1 MNLVVF
7 KMNYNEILKNGVN
20 FLKQN
25 KIKNPFLDAE
35 LILSKVIN
43 KKREEILLN
52 TNNKLKH
59 NDILNFKNFLLRRKQ
74 REPIA
79 YILGYKY
86 FWKHKF
92 LTNNSVL
99 IPRPDTE
106 LLIEEALKY
115 LPKSK
120 SKKIL
125 DIGTGSGC
133 IIISLLKERP
143 KCLASAVDISK
154 KAINVAKNNAKLHQL
169 ENKIN
174 FINIDIDKY
183 KSYNYDLIISNPPY
197 INSIDLNRLD
207 VDIKF
212 HEPKLA
218 LSGGFD
224 GYTEIKKVIKKS
236 KTLLKVNGKLLIE
249 IGHKQKTQSVKIL
262 MDNGFYI
269 NKISKDLSGK
279 DRCIVST
286 KL

>member
-1 MNLVVF
+1 
-7 KMNYNEILKNGVN
+7 MNYNQILKKGENY
-20 FLKQN
+20 LKRS
-25 KIKNPFLDAE
+25 KIKNPNLDAE
-35 LILSKVIN
+35 LILSKVLN

-52 TNNKLKH
+52 TNNKLK
-59 NDILNFKNFLLRRKQ
+59 NRDILKFENYLQRRFLK
-74 REPIA
+74 EPMA

-86 FWKHKF
+86 FWKYKF
-92 LTNNSVL
+92 LANKSVL

-106 LLIEEALKY
+106 LIIEESLNY
-115 LPKSK
+115 IRNDK

-133 IIISLLKERP
+133 IIVSLIKERP
-143 KCLASAVDISK
+143 KCVATAIDISK
-154 KAINVAKNNAKLHQL
+154 KAIIVAKTNAKLHHL

-197 INSIDLNRLD
+197 INSIELNRLD
-207 VDIKF
+207 DDIKS

-218 LSGGFD
+218 LSGGSD
-224 GYTEIKKVIKKS
+224 GFREIEKVITKS
-236 KTLLKVNGKLLIE
+236 KELLRINGKLIME
-249 IGHKQKTQSVKIL
+249 IGHKQRNQSLKIL
-262 MDNGFYI
+262 KNFGFYI

>member
-1 MNLVVF
+1 
-7 KMNYNEILKNGVN
+7 MNYNQILKKGEN
-20 FLKQN
+20 FLKRR
-25 KIKNPFLDAE
+25 KIQNPFLESE

-52 TNNKLKH
+52 INKKLNNNDVLK
-59 NDILNFKNFLLRRKQ
+59 FKNYLFRRHQ
-74 REPIA
+74 NEPMA
-79 YILGYKY
+79 YILGYKH

-92 LTNNSVL
+92 LTNKSVL

-106 LLIEEALKY
+106 LIIEEALKY
-115 LPKSK
+115 LPIDK

-143 KCLASAVDISK
+143 NCRAIALDISL
-154 KAINVAKNNAKLHQL
+154 KALNVAKTNAKLHQL
-169 ENKIN
+169 GNKIN
-174 FINIDIDKY
+174 FVNIDIDKY

-197 INSIDLNRLD
+197 INSIELNRLD
-207 VDIKF
+207 DDIKF

-224 GYTEIKKVIKKS
+224 GYRDLKKVIIKS
-236 KTLLKVNGKLLIE
+236 KKLLKINGKLILE
-249 IGHKQKTQSVKIL
+249 IGHRQKNKCSKML
-262 MDNGFYI
+262 NENNYYI
-269 NKISKDLSGK
+269 NQISKDLSGK

-286 KL
+286 KLQ

>member
-1 MNLVVF
+1 
-7 KMNYNEILKNGVN
+7 MNYNQILKKGENY
-20 FLKQN
+20 LKKS
-25 KIKNPFLDAE
+25 KIKNPNLDAE
-35 LILSKVIN
+35 LILSKVLN

-52 TNNKLKH
+52 TNNKLK
-59 NDILNFKNFLLRRKQ
+59 NRDILKFENYLQRRSLK
-74 REPIA
+74 EPMA

-86 FWKHKF
+86 FWKYKF
-92 LTNNSVL
+92 LANKSVL

-106 LLIEEALKY
+106 LIIEESLNY
-115 LPKSK
+115 IRNDK

-133 IIISLLKERP
+133 IIVSLIKERP
-143 KCLASAVDISK
+143 KCVATAIDISK
-154 KAINVAKNNAKLHQL
+154 KAIIVAKTNAKLHHL

-197 INSIDLNRLD
+197 INSIELNRLD
-207 VDIKF
+207 DDIKS

-218 LSGGFD
+218 LSGGSD
-224 GYTEIKKVIKKS
+224 GFREIKKVITKS
-236 KTLLKVNGKLLIE
+236 KELLKTNGKLIME
-249 IGHKQKTQSVKIL
+249 IGHKQRNQSLKIL
-262 MDNGFYI
+262 KNFGFYI

>member
-1 MNLVVF
+1 
-7 KMNYNEILKNGVN
+7 MNYNQILKKGENY
-20 FLKQN
+20 LKKS
-25 KIKNPFLDAE
+25 KIKNPNLDSE
-35 LILSKVIN
+35 LILSKVLN

-52 TNNKLKH
+52 TNNKLK
-59 NDILNFKNFLLRRKQ
+59 NRDILKFENYLQRRFLK
-74 REPIA
+74 EPIA

-86 FWKHKF
+86 FWKYKF
-92 LTNNSVL
+92 LANKSVL

-106 LLIEEALKY
+106 LIIEESLNY
-115 LPKSK
+115 IGNDK

-133 IIISLLKERP
+133 IIISLIKERP
-143 KCLASAVDISK
+143 KCAATAIDISK
-154 KAINVAKNNAKLHQL
+154 KAIIVAKTNAKLHHL

-183 KSYNYDLIISNPPY
+183 KSYNYDLILSNPPY
-197 INSIDLNRLD
+197 ISSIELNRLD
-207 VDIKF
+207 DDIKS

-218 LSGGFD
+218 LSGGSD
-224 GYTEIKKVIKKS
+224 GFREIEKIIIKS
-236 KTLLKVNGKLLIE
+236 KELLRINGKLIME
-249 IGHKQKTQSVKIL
+249 IGHKQRNQSLKL
-262 MDNGFYI
+262 LKNFGFYI